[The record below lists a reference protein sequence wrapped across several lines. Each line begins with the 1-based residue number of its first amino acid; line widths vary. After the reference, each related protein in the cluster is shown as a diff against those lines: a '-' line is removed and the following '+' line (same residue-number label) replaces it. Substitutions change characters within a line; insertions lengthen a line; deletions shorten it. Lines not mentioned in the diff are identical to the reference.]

1 MIRQKKKTSD
11 IFFFFIYGLS
21 RRMRKENSYQLKENI
36 MYVDMFVK
44 IKLKLNNLKKK
55 KIISS
60 IGLFFPLTFADDL
73 CQRRRIQFRNYFVL
87 YTILFLT
94 VLNVCALLTMRVK

>member
-1 MIRQKKKTSD
+1 
-11 IFFFFIYGLS
+11 
-21 RRMRKENSYQLKENI
+21 

-60 IGLFFPLTFADDL
+60 IGFFFPLTFADDL
-73 CQRRRIQFRNYFVL
+73 CQRRRIQFSKLFCFIHDTLSHSVECVCTTNYASKV
-87 YTILFLT
+87 
-94 VLNVCALLTMRVK
+94 VKKKTRERFCVHTPHHY